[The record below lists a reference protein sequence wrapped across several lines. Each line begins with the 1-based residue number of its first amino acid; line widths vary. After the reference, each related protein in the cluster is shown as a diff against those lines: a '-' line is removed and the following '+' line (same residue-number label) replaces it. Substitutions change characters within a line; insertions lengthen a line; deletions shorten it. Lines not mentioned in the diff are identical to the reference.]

1 MIELEMQ
8 DRMEL
13 VREAQ
18 DVVKSRYLLCIL
30 VTQRIHQLEN
40 AIHFLVS
47 VHWQKYTHQQADMC
61 CRTYWG
67 VLPKLWPKTFRHR
80 RCRQTLSKC
89 PSKSMHDIVIFPT
102 DTNHNL
108 VATEMTVG
116 IHCGSNCWA
125 TPSTNFGNMLAK

>member
-40 AIHFLVS
+40 GAQPTIEVEPEDL
-47 VHWQKYTHQQADMC
+47 TN
-61 CRTYWG
+61 
-67 VLPKLWPKTFRHR
+67 PKMF
-80 RCRQTLSKC
+80 
-89 PSKSMHDIVIFPT
+89 F
-102 DTNHNL
+102 
-108 VATEMTVG
+108 EMALRE
-116 IHCGSNCWA
+116 IID
-125 TPSTNFGNMLAK
+125 GNMDLEQVIEQD

>member
-40 AIHFLVS
+40 GAQPTIEVEREDL
-47 VHWQKYTHQQADMC
+47 TN
-61 CRTYWG
+61 
-67 VLPKLWPKTFRHR
+67 PKMF
-80 RCRQTLSKC
+80 
-89 PSKSMHDIVIFPT
+89 F
-102 DTNHNL
+102 
-108 VATEMTVG
+108 EMALRE
-116 IHCGSNCWA
+116 IID
-125 TPSTNFGNMLAK
+125 GNMDLEQVTEQD